1 MHILIIGGGIGGLCL
16 AQGLKQAGISSTV
29 HDCSPT
35 LREQGW
41 RLSIKEEGVEALRAC
56 LPAALFDRCQANA
69 IRPATRLA
77 FMDHL
82 LVPRLTRPI
91 PPTSGGFGINRLIL
105 REMLLTG
112 LDVRFGAPC
121 TGFTGATAH
130 FADGTSAS
138 GDLIVGADGTNSAV
152 RAQLLPE
159 AAMEELGRCLY
170 GVTPFSTLD
179 WVPDLLVDTFNR
191 MTHPSGAHMAVATCR
206 PGDYFTWTLS
216 GPRPDSRT
224 PSEPRGDPHQVA
236 RDLVADWHPALRRIV
251 ADATTIFPVRLRSAL
266 PVEPWDD
273 PHVTLLGDAVH
284 TMTPGRGEG
293 ATIALRDAL
302 LLTSTLSDVAA
313 GQVPLAAAK
322 SRYEQ
327 EMLRYGFAAVHTS
340 RHSPFGPKRPDPHA
354 TTPP

>member
-1 MHILIIGGGIGGLCL
+1 MTAIVKIMHILIIGGGIGGLCL

-35 LREQGW
+35 SREQGW
-41 RLSIKEEGVEALRAC
+41 RLSIKEEGVQALREC
-56 LPAALFDRCQANA
+56 LPADLFDRCQATA
-69 IRPATRLA
+69 IRPATRMA

-82 LVPRLTRPI
+82 LAPKFIKPI
-91 PPTSGGFGINRLIL
+91 PPTSGGLGINRQIL
-105 REMLLTG
+105 RETLLSG

-130 FADGTSAS
+130 FADGTSES

-159 AAMEELGRCLY
+159 AALDELGRCLY
-170 GVTPFSTLD
+170 GVTPFGTLD

-191 MTHPSGAHMAVATCR
+191 MTHPSGAHMGVATCR

-216 GPRPDSRT
+216 GPHLD
-224 PSEPRGDPHQVA
+224 GDPHRVA
-236 RDLVADWHPALRRIV
+236 RALVADWHPALRRIV
-251 ADATTIFPVRLRSAL
+251 AEATTVFPVRLRSAL

-273 PHVTLLGDAVH
+273 PHVTLLGDAAH

-293 ATIALRDAL
+293 ATVALRDAL
-302 LLTSTLSDVAA
+302 LLKITLEDVAA
-313 GQVPLAAAK
+313 GRVPLATAK
-322 SRYEQ
+322 PLYEQ
-327 EMLRYGFAAVHTS
+327 EMLRYGFAAVQAS
-340 RHSPFGPKRPDPHA
+340 RHSPFAPKWQDPYA